1 MYACVRVIA
10 ETIASLPVHA
20 YEVTDNGSR
29 KAAEHPLYRLLH
41 DEPNEEMTSFV
52 WRETML
58 SHLCCETALPLRNP
72 IFSVVSYI
80 ARITVGDV

>member
-10 ETIASLPVHA
+10 GTIASLPVHV
-20 YEVTDNGSR
+20 YEVADNGSR
-29 KAAEHPLYRLLH
+29 KATEHPPYRLLH

-58 SHLCCETALPLRNP
+58 SHLLLGNITRTKP
-72 IFSVVSYI
+72 IFSIVSHI
-80 ARITVGDV
+80 AQITVDDV